1 MGVINPSKDKL
12 EQGWENFIVAMGKM
26 IHLEKIGSSS

>member
-1 MGVINPSKDKL
+1 MGVINPSKDKPVK
-12 EQGWENFIVAMGKM
+12 GWENFLLAMGRM